1 MDVDILKAF
10 SKSGY
15 GISACERAADEHHN
29 DLREGTKNRTISAT
43 KKNGKAANYQGFLP
57 LSITFCQL

>member
-15 GISACERAADEHHN
+15 GISACTRAADEHHN

-43 KKNGKAANYQGFLP
+43 KKNGKAANY
-57 LSITFCQL
+57 